1 MDKKGFRR
9 PRRESVDYFISRMKS
24 HSTVEDIHNLEGKE
38 NIFRI
43 TKTNEKELIVYLT
56 DFYIVSEAEVYDIM
70 TECPS
75 INAIIT
81 LSNWNSYS
89 HLGRE
94 TARENNIGLFVM
106 REFMGALNFDGTQ
119 FINYIS
125 PAEREAIQREKTKQN
140 PFPFG
145 T

>member
-70 TECPS
+70 TECSS

-81 LSNWNSYS
+81 LSNWNRYS

-106 REFMGALNFDGTQ
+106 REFMGALNFDGNQ

-125 PAEREAIQREKTKQN
+125 PAEREAIQRGKTKKN

>member
-9 PRRESVDYFISRMKS
+9 PRRESLDYFVSRMKT
-24 HSTVEDIHNLEGKE
+24 HNTVSDIRKFKEKE

-43 TKTNEKELIVYLT
+43 TKKNGEELTTYVT
-56 DFYIVSEAEVYDIM
+56 DFYIITEAEVYDIM
-70 TECPS
+70 AECPG

-81 LSNWNSYS
+81 ISNWNSYS

-94 TARENNIGLFVM
+94 TARENNIGLFLM
-106 REFMGALNFDGTQ
+106 SEFMGALNFDGNR

-125 PAEREAIQREKTKQN
+125 PAEREAIQREKRGRN

-145 T
+145 S